1 MYTTNPA
8 YVRWMFNH
16 RLELR
21 FIFFII
27 DEISLDIVK
36 YCDYVRILNFI
47 KLLFLKRGNNLH
59 RRRNIREKL
68 ISLIVSSKLCRNIQ
82 QGIIK
87 KREKIIISS
96 RLKTEFWKESCIFE
110 FFNLISTYYLFAEI
124 GKRITMNK
132 VLNRIYIS
140 CSRLHKR
147 WEFYSK
153 RVSFSDKSTDLTMFY
168 TNASCFD
175 SSPN

>member
-68 ISLIVSSKLCRNIQ
+68 ISLIVSSKLRRNIQ

-87 KREKIIISS
+87 KREKIIIFS
-96 RLKTEFWKESCIFE
+96 RSKIEFWKESYIFE
-110 FFNLISTYYLFAEI
+110 FFNLILTYYLFAEI

-140 CSRLHKR
+140 CFRLHKR

>member
-1 MYTTNPA
+1 
-8 YVRWMFNH
+8 MFNH

-68 ISLIVSSKLCRNIQ
+68 ISLIVSSKLRRNIQ

-96 RLKTEFWKESCIFE
+96 RLKTEF
-110 FFNLISTYYLFAEI
+110 
-124 GKRITMNK
+124 
-132 VLNRIYIS
+132 
-140 CSRLHKR
+140 
-147 WEFYSK
+147 
-153 RVSFSDKSTDLTMFY
+153 
-168 TNASCFD
+168 
-175 SSPN
+175 